1 MIQNLKFQIEPKV
14 MIVIHDLVFVQV
26 IFFHL
31 LSYNF
36 FVQGYTT
43 RDLVKQEL
51 KVGELVIFFA
61 NNLMEFFL
69 GVF

>member
-1 MIQNLKFQIEPKV
+1 
-14 MIVIHDLVFVQV
+14 V

-43 RDLVKQEL
+43 RDLVKQRL
-51 KVGELVIFFA
+51 NDGEFVIFSA
-61 NNLMEFFL
+61 NNLMDFFW